1 MKESFEAPTVNA
13 WTRARERYVEDL
25 TDEEKRLFAKGS
37 KATLEATLYDASAA
51 EMSHRASSNG
61 RKFTSRIL
69 LPLIDAIDQYSE
81 ALDVYANASSTV
93 LCPLWGSV
101 RVVMHV
107 CLSFAVLLCCRA
119 DIPSMTSSLVNTA
132 TSLIRLLQCLV
143 RLERY
148 CPDVG
153 TMKNYFLIIDDC
165 IWL

>member
-1 MKESFEAPTVNA
+1 MNA
-13 WTRARERYVEDL
+13 WTRARERYIEDL
-25 TDEEKRLFAKGS
+25 TDEERHLFAKGS

-51 EMSHRASSNG
+51 EKSHRASSGGG

-69 LPLIDAIDQYSE
+69 LPFIDAIEQYSE
-81 ALDVYANASSTV
+81 ALDVYANASSTI

-107 CLSFAVLLCCRA
+107 RLSFAISLCCRA
-119 DIPSMTSSLVNTA
+119 DLSSMARSPANMASSST
-132 TSLIRLLQCLV
+132 RLPQCLA

-153 TMKNYFLIIDDC
+153 TMRNYLLIIDDC
-165 IWL
+165 I